1 VKRDEIIADL
11 VRSVVAEEASRTS
24 GAARRPT
31 GISPQDVKLA
41 KRAAVWL
48 GTSVAS
54 PGNPGAW
61 SPAGTQQ
68 EYLAS
73 TPARLGVGRAGT
85 RTRTTTSLDFLV
97 DHAAAR
103 DAVAS
108 MVDPGVASAL
118 GFVPLASMAEDKR
131 QFLARPDLG
140 RRLSEESLKIVR
152 QKATKSPQVQLAAV
166 DGLSA
171 TALTV
176 NLPLVVPA
184 LMAEFQRLG
193 IRTGTP
199 FVVHNGRVVAGDELA
214 RATGAEVLCL
224 LVGERPGLKTAESM
238 GAYVTFMKARNFNEA
253 MRYVVSNIHKD
264 GLKPDEAAR
273 QIAALCRKALDE
285 KKTGVDFSS

>member
-1 VKRDEIIADL
+1 MKRDEIIAEL
-11 VRSVVAEEASRTS
+11 VKSVAAEEANRIPGTTRCPAGI
-24 GAARRPT
+24 GA
-31 GISPQDVKLA
+31 QDLKLA

-54 PGNPGAW
+54 FGNPAVW
-61 SPAGTQQ
+61 SPAGTRQ
-68 EYLAS
+68 EYLDS

-85 RTRTTTSLDFLV
+85 RTRTVTSLDFLV

-103 DAVAS
+103 DAVGS
-108 MVDPGVASAL
+108 TVDPGVASAL
-118 GFVPLASMAEDKR
+118 GFVLLASMAEDKR

-152 QKATKSPQVQLAAV
+152 QKAARSPQVQLAAV

-184 LMAEFQRLG
+184 LMEEFSSLG

-199 FVVHNGRVVAGDELA
+199 FVVRNGRVVAGDELA

-238 GAYVTFMKARNFNEA
+238 GAYVTYMKARNFNEA
-253 MRYVVSNIHKD
+253 MRYVVSNIHRD

-273 QIAALCRKALDE
+273 QIASLCRKALEE